1 MNQGRYDTAGSPEG
15 EWEPGSEEQV
25 LANQLGV
32 TDPCLMDQIELDGL
46 NYLYQSVYESV
57 TEDETLGMEDMI
69 AWHREWLGGI
79 YAWAGQYRTVN
90 MSKNGFPFA
99 AAAQLPR
106 LAEELDQ
113 MIQESTPCLCMTEE
127 ELVAAIART
136 HVEFV
141 LVHPFREG
149 NGRIARLLADIMA
162 LQAGKAGLDF
172 SSWDRDRDNY
182 FAAIQQ
188 GLGEDYGA
196 MEAFVSSAL
205 RDAESDVF

>member
-32 TDPCLMDQIELDGL
+32 TNPCLMDQIELDGL

-57 TEDETLGMEDMI
+57 TEDETLGMEDII

-90 MSKNGFPFA
+90 MGKNGFPFA

>member
-1 MNQGRYDTAGSPEG
+1 VNQGRYDTAGSPEG

-32 TDPCLMDQIELDGL
+32 TNPCLMDQIELDGL

-57 TEDETLGMEDMI
+57 TEDETLGMEDII

>member
-1 MNQGRYDTAGSPEG
+1 
-15 EWEPGSEEQV
+15 
-25 LANQLGV
+25 
-32 TDPCLMDQIELDGL
+32 
-46 NYLYQSVYESV
+46 
-57 TEDETLGMEDMI
+57 MEDII

>member
-57 TEDETLGMEDMI
+57 TEDETLGMEDI
-69 AWHREWLGGI
+69 IVWHREWLGGI

-113 MIQESTPCLCMTEE
+113 MIQESTPCLGMAEE

>member
-32 TDPCLMDQIELDGL
+32 TNPCLMDQIELDGL

-57 TEDETLGMEDMI
+57 TEDETLGMEDII

>member
-15 EWEPGSEEQV
+15 EWEPGSEESV
-25 LANQLGV
+25 LANELGV
-32 TDPCLMDQIELDGL
+32 TNPDLMDQIELDGL

-57 TEDETLGMEDMI
+57 TEDETLGMEDLV
-69 AWHREWLGGI
+69 AWHKEWLGGI

-106 LAEELDQ
+106 LVEELDQ
-113 MIQESTPCLCMTEE
+113 VIQGSTPCLDMTDED
-127 ELVAAIART
+127 LISAIARV

-149 NGRIARLLADIMA
+149 NGRIGRLLADIMA
-162 LQAGKAGLDF
+162 LQAGKPGLDF
-172 SSWDRDRDNY
+172 SSWDQDREAY

-188 GLGEDYGA
+188 GLGEEYGL
-196 MEAFVSSAL
+196 MEAFVRQAL
-205 RDAESDVF
+205 QDAESDAS